1 MCVELE
7 CSVSRSEVVPSLEFV
22 RIVLDHDL
30 RHVDLL
36 HKTDLPG
43 FNNSAS
49 VDSSFAVRIDNCPIW
64 YNFAGGYLGPGT
76 DRTVLAHQHVASG
89 EQEGEPA
96 YLAYSCTAT
105 NFTPNLDDG
114 AFADLRP
121 TCFDDGA
128 GLYHHVVPYSKAS
141 RLCSLR
147 RLRLGP
153 KIAALVNN
161 TSPANQ
167 DAPVG

>member
-1 MCVELE
+1 M
-7 CSVSRSEVVPSLEFV
+7 SRLEVVPSLKFV
-22 RIVLDHDL
+22 RVVLDHDL
-30 RHVDLL
+30 RHVDLF

-49 VDSSFAVRIDNCPIW
+49 VDSSFAGRIDNCPVW

-76 DRTVLAHQHVASG
+76 DRTVLADISMLHL
-89 EQEGEPA
+89 EKQEEGPA

-105 NFTPNLDDG
+105 NFAPNLDDG
-114 AFADLRP
+114 AFTDLRP

-128 GLYHHVVPYSKAS
+128 GLYHDVVPYSKAS

-147 RLRLGP
+147 
-153 KIAALVNN
+153 
-161 TSPANQ
+161 
-167 DAPVG
+167 